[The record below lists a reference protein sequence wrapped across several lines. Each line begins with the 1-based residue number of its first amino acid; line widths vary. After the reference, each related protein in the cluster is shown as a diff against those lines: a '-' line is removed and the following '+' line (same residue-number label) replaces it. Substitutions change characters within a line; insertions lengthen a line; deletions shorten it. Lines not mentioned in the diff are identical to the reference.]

1 MQFLQKHAIE
11 PTGPFSSLN
20 SNLVFEINIRFQNR
34 RQKLK
39 HQDFKRKQA
48 EFERTK
54 KNALL
59 ILNSAFELNP
69 DPSEEELNQYAVKVK
84 VSPQCLR
91 IWFENKRKKL
101 LEAPKD
107 LKESHATKLPLIQP
121 KLQPEISKRPG
132 SQPQYPIEFPGNDQL
147 HSKVGI
153 KGNRWDDILKNIQP
167 DFSLFDADCRPD
179 LVRPVPE
186 GTGLMQPPSPDLP
199 TFPLDD
205 APITN
210 SQSLLGGSNSRPT
223 VNSFALNSPEPFGAK
238 STIDT
243 LFANPWPTNSQYF
256 NMQTEGNIGLPR
268 FDQPLSFEIPANV
281 PNLLN
286 SYLAEPPILGFQP
299 YTQWNHYLS
308 SI

>member
-1 MQFLQKHAIE
+1 MQFIQKHAIE
-11 PTGPFSSLN
+11 PAGTFSSLN
-20 SNLVFEINIRFQNR
+20 SNLVFEINVRFQNR

-69 DPSEEELNQYAVKVK
+69 DPSEEELNQYAIKVK

-101 LEAPKD
+101 QESPKD
-107 LKESHATKLPLIQP
+107 LKESNATNLPLIHP
-121 KLQPEISKRPG
+121 RLRLEISKRPG

-179 LVRPVPE
+179 LVRSVPE
-186 GTGLMQPPSPDLP
+186 ETGLMQPPSPDLP
-199 TFPLDD
+199 IFPLDD
-205 APITN
+205 ASIIN
-210 SQSLLGGSNSRPT
+210 SQSLLGSSRRSP
-223 VNSFALNSPEPFGAK
+223 VNSFALNSPEPFGANSK
-238 STIDT
+238 IDALFST
-243 LFANPWPTNSQYF
+243 PWPTNSQCF
-256 NMQTEGNIGLPR
+256 IMQTGGNMGVPR
-268 FDQPLSFEIPANV
+268 FDQPCSFEIPANV
-281 PNLLN
+281 PNVLN
-286 SYLAEPPILGFQP
+286 RYLAEQPILGFQP